1 MRKSTGEMN
10 AGSAPNAGRDA
21 RDAAL
26 KKKAKTS
33 DTRRDSRVKMALYTD
48 PQPDFCIHKLVKLGL
63 LSTSLCSYL
72 VFDLS
77 G

>member
-21 RDAAL
+21 RETAL

-33 DTRRDSRVKMALYTD
+33 ETRRDSELKWPCTLTHSQISV
-48 PQPDFCIHKLVKLGL
+48 F
-63 LSTSLCSYL
+63 TSW
-72 VFDLS
+72 
-77 G
+77 